1 MTSSPPESSTS
12 DDVILVK
19 VVEEEWVEI
28 PVPDVSHL
36 VTEDDTPVDNL
47 LSEKQQRLLIN
58 SLYSSLLSDE
68 PFLAAANVGLYYA
81 VKQPAIVPDVLLSL
95 GVSVPEDWSQ
105 KQNRSYFV
113 WQFGKP
119 PEVVIE
125 IVSNTVGNEL
135 GSKLEDYAQ
144 ARVAYYVVFDPLR
157 CLDGPVLR
165 VYELHATRYRLLND
179 NWMEHIELGVTL
191 WEGTFEEKQYNWLRW
206 CDRAGNLL
214 LTGDE
219 RAEVERRRAD
229 AEHQRAERLA
239 QLLRSRGID
248 PDQVLE

>member
-1 MTSSPPESSTS
+1 MTSSLPETSTS
-12 DDVILVK
+12 DNVILVK

-58 SLYSSLLSDE
+58 SLYSSLLRDE
-68 PFLAAANVGLYYA
+68 PFLAAANVGLYYG

-144 ARVAYYVVFDPLR
+144 ARVAYYVVFDPLQ

-165 VYELHATRYRLLND
+165 VYELHGTRYRLLND
-179 NWMEHIELGVTL
+179 NWMDEIELGVTL

-206 CDRAGNLL
+206 CDRAGIL

-219 RAEVERRRAD
+219 RANTERQRAD
-229 AEHQRAERLA
+229 AERQRAERLA
-239 QLLRSRGID
+239 QLLRARGID
-248 PDQVLE
+248 PDEVLE